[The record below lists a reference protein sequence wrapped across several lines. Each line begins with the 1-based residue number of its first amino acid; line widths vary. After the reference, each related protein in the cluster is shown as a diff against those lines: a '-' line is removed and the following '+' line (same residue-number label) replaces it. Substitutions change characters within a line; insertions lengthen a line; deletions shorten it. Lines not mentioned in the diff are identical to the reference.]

1 MKKTTLILGASPKPS
16 RFAYKAVR
24 SLQRRD
30 IPLIA
35 IGRKDVDLDGILI
48 KTGKPTDIPDVHTVA
63 LYLNKERQKEYYD
76 YILSLKPKRIIF
88 NPGTTN
94 PELAELALANDIEV
108 IDDCLLVML
117 NTGRF

>member
-1 MKKTTLILGASPKPS
+1 MEKRTLVLGASPKPH
-16 RFAYKAVR
+16 RFAYKAIR

-30 IPLIA
+30 VPLVA
-35 IGRKDVDLDGILI
+35 IGKKDVDLDGII
-48 KTGKPTDIPDVHTVA
+48 IRTGKPTDIDQVHTVA
-63 LYLNKERQKEYYD
+63 LYLNAVRQKEYYE

-94 PELAELALANDIEV
+94 PELAELALKNNIEIV
-108 IDDCLLVML
+108 DDCLLVML

>member
-1 MKKTTLILGASPKPS
+1 MEKRTLVLGASPNPS

-30 IPLIA
+30 IPLVA

-48 KTGKPTDIPDVHTVA
+48 RTGQPMDMDPIHTVA
-63 LYLNKERQKEYYD
+63 LYLNAERQKEFYD
-76 YILSLKPKRIIF
+76 YIISLKPVRIIF

-94 PELAELALANDIEV
+94 PELAEIAIQNNIEV
-108 IDDCLLVML
+108 INDCLLVML

>member
-1 MKKTTLILGASPKPS
+1 MEKTTLILGASPKPS

-35 IGRKDVDLDGILI
+35 IGRKEVDLDGILI
-48 KTGKPTDIPDVHTVA
+48 KTGKPKDIPKVHTVA
-63 LYLNKERQKEYYD
+63 LYLNKESQKEYYD
-76 YILSLKPKRIIF
+76 YILSLKPSRIIF

-94 PELAELALANDIEV
+94 PDLAELALKNDIEV
-108 IDDCLLVML
+108 VNDCLLVML

>member
-1 MKKTTLILGASPKPS
+1 MEKRTLVLGASPKPH

-24 SLQRRD
+24 SLQRRE

-48 KTGKPTDIPDVHTVA
+48 RTGKPADIDQVHTVA
-63 LYLNKERQKEYYD
+63 LYLNAERQKEYYD

-88 NPGTTN
+88 NPGTRN
-94 PELAELALANDIEV
+94 PELAELALDNDIEV
-108 IDDCLLVML
+108 VDDCLLVML

>member
-1 MKKTTLILGASPKPS
+1 MEKRTLVLGASPKPH

-35 IGRKDVDLDGILI
+35 IGKKDVDLEGIKI
-48 KTGKPTDIPDVHTVA
+48 RTGKPLDIEPIHTVA
-63 LYLNKERQKEYYD
+63 LYLNAERQREYYD
-76 YILSLKPKRIIF
+76 YIIGLKPNRIIF

-94 PELAELALANDIEV
+94 SELAELASQKGIEV

>member
-1 MKKTTLILGASPKPS
+1 MEKRTLVLGASPNPN

-35 IGRKDVDLDGILI
+35 IGRKDTDLDGIKI
-48 KTGKPTDIPDVHTVA
+48 RTGKPLDIDPVHTVS
-63 LYLNKERQKEYYD
+63 LYLNSERQKEFYD
-76 YILSLKPKRIIF
+76 YIIALKPKRIIF

-94 PELAELALANDIEV
+94 PELSGLALQNGIEV
-108 IDDCLLVML
+108 VNDCMLVML

>member
-1 MKKTTLILGASPKPS
+1 MEKRTLVLGASPKPS
-16 RFAYKAVR
+16 RFAYKAIR

-35 IGRKDVDLDGILI
+35 IGRKDADLDGIQI
-48 KTGKPTDIPDVHTVA
+48 RTGKPMDIDPVHTVA
-63 LYLNKERQKEYYD
+63 LYLNSERQREYYD
-76 YILSLKPKRIIF
+76 YILNLKPRRIIF

-94 PELAELALANDIEV
+94 PELADLALQKDIEIV
-108 IDDCLLVML
+108 DDCLLVML

>member
-1 MKKTTLILGASPKPS
+1 MDKRTLVLGASPKPS

-24 SLQRRD
+24 SLQRRA

-35 IGRKDVDLDGILI
+35 IGRKDVDLDGINI
-48 KTGKPTDIPDVHTVA
+48 RTGKPTDIEPIHTIA
-63 LYLNKERQKEYYD
+63 LYLNSERQLEYYD
-76 YILSLKPKRIIF
+76 YILALKPKRLIF

-94 PELAELALANDIEV
+94 PELAELALQNDIEV
-108 IDDCLLVML
+108 VNDCLLVML

>member
-1 MKKTTLILGASPKPS
+1 MNKRTLVLGASPKPS

-30 IPLIA
+30 IPIVA
-35 IGRKDVDLDGILI
+35 IGRKDAELDGILI
-48 KTGKPTDIPDVHTVA
+48 RTGKPKDIDTIHTVA
-63 LYLNKERQKEYYD
+63 LYLNVESQKEFYD
-76 YILSLKPKRIIF
+76 YILDLKPKRIIF

-94 PELAELALANDIEV
+94 PEFAEMAAQKGIDV
-108 IDDCLLVML
+108 INDCLLVML